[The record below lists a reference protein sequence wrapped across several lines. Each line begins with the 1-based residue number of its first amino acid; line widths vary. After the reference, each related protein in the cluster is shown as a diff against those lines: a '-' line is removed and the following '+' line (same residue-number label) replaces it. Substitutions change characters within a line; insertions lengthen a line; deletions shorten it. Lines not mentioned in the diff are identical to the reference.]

1 MKVELSSSKNISETE
16 NLWGKEGRSDFEAI
30 RNRLLE
36 PFAGEGVYNKKSP
49 DWIAL
54 LKYYGKYYRHK
65 MARALINRVPH
76 NGD

>member
-36 PFAGEGVYNKKSP
+36 QFAGEGVQQKITRL
-49 DWIAL
+49 DCIAKIL
-54 LKYYGKYYRHK
+54 WQILPPQNGKGF
-65 MARALINRVPH
+65 N
-76 NGD
+76 